1 MAVSSKK
8 PIYLL
13 CFMLAFPALCV
24 PSGARSE
31 AEGGVKDKEGLA
43 GDLAKEHFKK
53 GVEFFKSG
61 NHEAALAEFLESYR
75 LKPFWS
81 LKFNIGTC
89 YMLMNKYSKALRYF
103 REYLK
108 EGGLEI
114 DKTRE
119 EAVLG
124 DMASLEEKVGKV
136 SFCCDLEG
144 AGLVIDDVEAFPKI
158 PEGDMLLD
166 PGIRKIEISK
176 PGHES
181 FFTQLTVVSGG
192 STLIDVVLEPFGE
205 GKKSNPETKKKSGKE
220 PRKKAGKKKLP
231 NSRSWLIGGLVG
243 GGAIAVA
250 AIATG
255 AMVLDEKGKMED
267 EAGKCTATDSRDDC
281 PDAYTHQDKAGDLKI
296 STNVLTAAAAA
307 VGALGLIMFLVE
319 RSREKKQSAEKE
331 NKGEV
336 SANFTIQPGKM
347 IGARLDV
354 RF

>member
-1 MAVSSKK
+1 MAVSTKK
-8 PIYLL
+8 LIYLF

-31 AEGGVKDKEGLA
+31 TEGDVKDQQGLA
-43 GDLAKEHFKK
+43 GDLAKEHFEK

-89 YMLMNKYSKALRYF
+89 YMLTNKYAKALKYF
-103 REYLK
+103 KEYLK

-119 EAVLG
+119 ETVRN
-124 DMASLEEKVGKV
+124 DIASLEEKVGKV

-144 AGLVIDDVEAFPKI
+144 ARLVIDDVEAFPEV
-158 PEGDMLLD
+158 PEGDLLLD

-181 FFTQLTVVSGG
+181 FFTQLTVVSGS
-192 STLIDVVLEPFGE
+192 STLIDVVLEPLGE
-205 GKKSNPETKKKSGKE
+205 GRKSKPEKAKKNGKE
-220 PRKKAGKKKLP
+220 PGKKAGKKKLP

-243 GGAIAVA
+243 GCAVAVA

-255 AMVLDEKGKMED
+255 TMVLDEKGKMED
-267 EAGKCTATDSRDDC
+267 EAGKCAATGTRDDC
-281 PDAYTHQDKAGDLKI
+281 PDAYTHQDKANDLKL

-307 VGALGLIMFLVE
+307 AGALGLIMFFVE
-319 RSREKKQSAEKE
+319 RSREKKKSAEKE
-331 NKGEV
+331 KKKEV
-336 SANFTIQPGKM
+336 SASFMIGPGKM
-347 IGARLDV
+347 AGARLDV